1 MSGRL
6 QGKRALVTAA
16 GQGIG
21 RASALAF
28 AREGAEVIATDINE
42 GTLSEIS
49 EIPGIAVR
57 RLDVMDL
64 AAIERLAK
72 ELGFVDVLFNCAGYV
87 HHGNVLD
94 AKESEWDFA
103 MDLNAKSM
111 FYTIKTF
118 LPAML
123 EKGGGSI
130 INMASVSGSVRGILN
145 RFVYGASK
153 AAVIGLT
160 KSVALDFIK
169 RGIRCN
175 AICPGTVETPS
186 LGDRINAFDDPVKA
200 RADFIARQRMGRL
213 GTPEEI
219 ASLAVYMASDESTF
233 MTGAIVIIDGGITI

>member
-1 MSGRL
+1 
-6 QGKRALVTAA
+6 
-16 GQGIG
+16 
-21 RASALAF
+21 
-28 AREGAEVIATDINE
+28 
-42 GTLSEIS
+42 
-49 EIPGIAVR
+49 
-57 RLDVMDL
+57 
-64 AAIERLAK
+64 
-72 ELGFVDVLFNCAGYV
+72 
-87 HHGNVLD
+87 
-94 AKESEWDFA
+94 

-130 INMASVSGSVRGILN
+130 INVASVSGSVRGILN

-169 RGIRCN
+169 GGIRCN

-186 LGDRINAFDDPVKA
+186 LEDRINAFDDPVKA